1 MTGVQQRARF
11 WRWQDQAIKHL
22 WNLPRILA
30 AKSVTP
36 EFFRESSAQSGML
49 PMACCDPKP

>member
-1 MTGVQQRARF
+1 MQQRARF